1 VRRLLE
7 GRCVTLQVD
16 VRSHLDV
23 DEGVVG
29 RIAERQLFRPLVA
42 QAWGSM
48 LWSLI
53 SAIFA
58 NFRRKKLAFF

>member
-48 LWSLI
+48 L
-53 SAIFA
+53 
-58 NFRRKKLAFF
+58 